1 MDVFAAVEGQIVE
14 VAASLTKR
22 PACLTEQ
29 FQAEIPI
36 EPALAERSV
45 LLGIGDTKVAAA
57 LSETVRAEGIH
68 AKFFSDM
75 DEARALMAKD
85 RPSLAIFEHDPPR
98 INGMEMCRA
107 IRQQENDREHQLPV
121 VMVAAQED
129 LDIGAAADVTDW
141 LIKPFTDDK
150 ALTDGIIDDDEND
163 RDGAGC
169 VPQCCQRRRP
179 ISHKHLGCQCHQL
192 RRISANAINI
202 SCRPTIFQV
211 DVATNCPT
219 QIS

>member
-1 MDVFAAVEGQIVE
+1 
-14 VAASLTKR
+14 
-22 PACLTEQ
+22 
-29 FQAEIPI
+29 
-36 EPALAERSV
+36 
-45 LLGIGDTKVAAA
+45 
-57 LSETVRAEGIH
+57 
-68 AKFFSDM
+68 M

-150 ALTDGIIDDDEND
+150 ALTDGIIDDDENGLRPATLSAPASHFPQASRALKPPAPPHKRE
-163 RDGAGC
+163 RDQYLLPPNDIPSGCCDQLSNPDQLILAGMQQYAPGPPGRSRLLPLAHRSAGC
-169 VPQCCQRRRP
+169 AAAAARTRP
-179 ISHKHLGCQCHQL
+179 RAKLPRHREG
-192 RRISANAINI
+192 
-202 SCRPTIFQV
+202 
-211 DVATNCPT
+211 
-219 QIS
+219 